1 MGPPPTPGAPPTPN
15 APPLPGPQRGGYF
28 PQTQYNPAP
37 TIGLPFIRPKG
48 KLKAIHW
55 DKVDAPQVTV
65 WASHIPTHQ
74 AKEEKYMELS
84 RKGVLDEVEKLFMA
98 KEIKKIGAAKGGKSD
113 KKQIIGSDL
122 RQKFLISLS
131 KFSTQSADE
140 VVQMILHC
148 DRDILDNHV
157 VMEFLQR
164 EDLCIVPDNT
174 AKLMAPYSKDWTGP
188 DAERTQREQ
197 DPSELTRE
205 DQIYL
210 ATAYELHHYWKSRMR
225 ALSLTRTFEGE
236 YDEISGH
243 LKEIVTVSE
252 SLRDSVALMNIL
264 GLILDIGN
272 YMNDSNKQ
280 ATGFKLS
287 SLARLGMVKDE
298 KNESTFADLVERIV
312 RKQYPQ
318 WEGFVDDIGGVLT
331 VQKLNVEQL
340 RLDAKKY
347 IDNIRNV
354 QMSLD
359 SGNLSDSKKFHPQ
372 DRVNQVVQRSMKEA
386 RRKAEQ
392 MQLYLDEM
400 NRTYD
405 DIMTFYGE
413 DSTDDN
419 ARREFFDKLAKFVTE
434 WKRSKE
440 KNINMEETHKRNEA
454 SMARKRANAKAIN
467 PAAANSG
474 AATPDGSLSPS
485 STGAMDSLLEKL
497 RAAAPQARDTR
508 DRRRRA
514 RLKDRHQIRIASG
527 QSIPDLGEVSNS
539 GTENEQ
545 PEKILLSPK
554 AAINGDA
561 PSEKM
566 EPISEGED
574 VAERAAN
581 MLQGLRANVDGDP
594 DSGRPGSRD
603 GSLRVRRRRESAN
616 DERQTRRS
624 RRRVRESSSTTGDEA
639 ETLSPRQETPLPEIQ
654 EPEGDDGGDE
664 AEEMDVPKTIVV
676 PPSPEGTAMKP
687 VLLDD

>member
-1 MGPPPTPGAPPTPN
+1 
-15 APPLPGPQRGGYF
+15 
-28 PQTQYNPAP
+28 
-37 TIGLPFIRPKG
+37 
-48 KLKAIHW
+48 
-55 DKVDAPQVTV
+55 
-65 WASHIPTHQ
+65 
-74 AKEEKYMELS
+74 MELS

-98 KEIKKIGAAKGGKSD
+98 KEIKKIGAGKGGKSD

-122 RQKFLISLS
+122 RQKFLIALS
-131 KFSTQSADE
+131 KSSTQSAEE
-140 VVQMILHC
+140 VIRMIIHC
-148 DRDILDNHV
+148 DKEILDNLV

-164 EDLCIVPDNT
+164 EDLCVVPDNT

-210 ATAYELHHYWKSRMR
+210 ATAFELHHYWKSRMR
-225 ALSLTRTFEGE
+225 ALSLTRTFEHE
-236 YDEISGH
+236 YDEISKH

-312 RKQYPQ
+312 RKQYPE
-318 WEGFVDDIGGVLT
+318 WEGFVDDIGGVLN

-392 MQLYLDEM
+392 MRLYLDEM
-400 NRTYD
+400 NRVYD
-405 DIMTFYGE
+405 DIMVFYGE
-413 DSTDDN
+413 DSTDEN

-434 WKRSKE
+434 WKVKLQRVWSCMTFANSQQRSKE
-440 KNINMEETHKRNEA
+440 KNMILEETHKRNEA

-474 AATPDGSLSPS
+474 AGTPDGSLSPS
-485 STGAMDSLLEKL
+485 TTGAMDSLLEKL

-514 RLKDRHQIRIASG
+514 RLKDRHQVRIASG
-527 QSIPDLGEVSNS
+527 QSIPDLSEVSHS
-539 GTENEQ
+539 GTETEE
-545 PEKILLSPK
+545 PDKALLSPT
-554 AAINGDA
+554 ATTNEDA

-574 VAERAAN
+574 VAERAAS
-581 MLQGLRANVDGDP
+581 MLQGLRGNADGEGDI
-594 DSGRPGSRD
+594 GRPGSRD

-616 DERQTRRS
+616 DERQNRRS
-624 RRRVRESSSTTGDEA
+624 RRRVRESSSTAGEEG
-639 ETLSPRQETPLPEIQ
+639 ETLSPRQETLIPEIQ
-654 EPEGDDGGDE
+654 EPEGEDGGDE
-664 AEEMDVPKTIVV
+664 AEEMDVDVPKTVVV
-676 PPSPEGTAMKP
+676 PPSPEGTASKP
-687 VLLDD
+687 VLVDD